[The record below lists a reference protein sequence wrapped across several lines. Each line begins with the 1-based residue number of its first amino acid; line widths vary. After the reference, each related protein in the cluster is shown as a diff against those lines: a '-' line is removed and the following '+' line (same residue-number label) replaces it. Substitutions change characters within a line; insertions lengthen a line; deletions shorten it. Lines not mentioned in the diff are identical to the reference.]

1 MMGIENFY
9 KKRIKEV
16 KDLILSLSPKE
27 VTRYSAELNAI
38 VKFYNGLLQEDDYHF
53 LLCTDTYLGEQ
64 TGNMIKEWLEANKV
78 KNVQLYRQMDLQ
90 TNDIDAFQ
98 MALSEMVDM
107 FERLIPAFKRRNFKI
122 IFNLTGGFKSVQGFT
137 DNRYV
142 LC

>member
-1 MMGIENFY
+1 M
-9 KKRIKEV
+9 
-16 KDLILSLSPKE
+16 
-27 VTRYSAELNAI
+27 
-38 VKFYNGLLQEDDYHF
+38 
-53 LLCTDTYLGEQ
+53 CTDTYLGEQ